1 MALRHTLNNALHG
14 DAWIASLV
22 IIWLIHSG
30 HIQFV
35 YAGTVHND
43 TLNKHNMTVHAMAKS
58 DRFLVFL
65 SILRHNGQDQRRL
78 PQHPTLT
85 AQTLP
90 PIPPSFL
97 PPFCPHLSD
106 MPVLM
111 LLVLPRA
118 ERVSSLLSLP
128 PCPAL
133 LTLMSMDSLLVC
145 MLLTEG

>member
-1 MALRHTLNNALHG
+1 
-14 DAWIASLV
+14 
-22 IIWLIHSG
+22 
-30 HIQFV
+30 
-35 YAGTVHND
+35 
-43 TLNKHNMTVHAMAKS
+43 MAKS

-78 PQHPTLT
+78 PQHPTLN

-106 MPVLM
+106 MPIFM

-145 MLLTEG
+145 MLLTEGYPRLPAPPPCPLCPPRVPSLLWAEEPVLIVVPHVRLLEGPVEE